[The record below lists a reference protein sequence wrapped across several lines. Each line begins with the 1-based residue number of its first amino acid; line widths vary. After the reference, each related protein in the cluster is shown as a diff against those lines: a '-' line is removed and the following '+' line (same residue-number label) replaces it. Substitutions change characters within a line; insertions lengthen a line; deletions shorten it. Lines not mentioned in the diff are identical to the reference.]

1 MLSMVMMVAATA
13 AAACAA
19 NTQSSV
25 HEASKLGQQCQFVR
39 VKKVEQTAL
48 GCQRPQLLPT
58 MPPISILS
66 SICLVQ
72 PYQGVLLFIRCA
84 VLL

>member
-48 GCQRPQLLPT
+48 GCQQPQLLPT
-58 MPPISILS
+58 MLPIFILS
-66 SICLVQ
+66 SM
-72 PYQGVLLFIRCA
+72 YIRD
-84 VLL
+84 